1 MKIEAACEAHRRNI
15 QIFIDELN
23 KNYAGYIQYVED
35 TLSKG
40 FNQMKEASRT
50 HDTDK
55 IIQGSN
61 IIVKGLGRKVQF
73 TDKKSF
79 DKFMESDEAL
89 EL

>member
-1 MKIEAACEAHRRNI
+1 
-15 QIFIDELN
+15 
-23 KNYAGYIQYVED
+23 
-35 TLSKG
+35 
-40 FNQMKEASRT
+40 MKEASRT

-55 IIQGSN
+55 FIQGSN